1 MKTSNWMKRL
11 AAIAGSALMGLMFAT
26 IAHADKTT
34 VTAEVEFA
42 TPIALGAV
50 TALQFGILDV
60 NLLSTES
67 ITIGT
72 DGIPTGDIARIAG
85 GTQAAADLAIT
96 ATAGPSLSIL
106 VDNIIEAGGGYT
118 LGTFVCNYDGG
129 TDTAC
134 NSYNPTLV
142 GSASL
147 LIGATLTGTVAGAA
161 VGTFNGSFDVTVL
174 YQ

>member
-1 MKTSNWMKRL
+1 MKKFL
-11 AAIAGSALMGLMFAT
+11 AILGSALMGTMLAT
-26 IAHADKTT
+26 VAYAAQTT

-42 TPIALGAV
+42 NPVSIGAV
-50 TALQFGILDV
+50 TALQFGVLDV

-72 DGIPTGDIARIAG
+72 DGVPAGDIARIAG
-85 GTQAAADLAIT
+85 GTQVAADLTID
-96 ATAGPSLSIL
+96 ATAGPTLSIL
-106 VDNIIEAGGGYT
+106 IDNIINAGVGYT
-118 LGTFVCNYDGG
+118 LGTFVCNYNGG

-134 NSYNPTLV
+134 NSYNPTLI

-147 LIGATLTGTVAGAA
+147 LIGATLTGTVAGAS